1 LLRRRFLSSTLPVA
15 AACLVGCKRQRDAN
29 APGVWDDAPV
39 PGRAEAIAK
48 LAPPWPLP
56 ARAVIANELLTFWLA
71 EKDSPA
77 MHVRLMFPTAKPAA
91 LSAVAVASIGEHLRF
106 ELERRLRALSIDVDV
121 QHRPGRLEIG
131 LHGRNESIA
140 QALRTTGL
148 VLGRGDASTAL
159 LAARQRLVGRMP
171 PPSSEEVAAA
181 LLASRLLGT
190 PAASQHIDPRR
201 IEPVDRDALTD
212 AWTTMT
218 DPRRTVMVVHA
229 GTEAAAGADALGEL
243 ASQWQGKGRA
253 QQLDSSIARLRPKLQ
268 PAAGTQHLLT
278 EGSAPFLASGGSL
291 GGASLVL
298 GRTIPTGDAASR
310 AMARLGQRVIQEE
323 LDARVTISGPHAL
336 FVVHIALPDGD
347 PDRRARAVVDDLAKL
362 ATTRHPQQRLFAA
375 AQLWLGARV
384 VQSSLDGEDWTAL
397 WSESIDL
404 AENDADI
411 PRALAMDATAMLDV
425 GAEAMQAWQKQWL
438 DPRRGA
444 PGWQWVVAGADA
456 EVLRRLSK
464 LAPVEQLTA

>member
-1 LLRRRFLSSTLPVA
+1 
-15 AACLVGCKRQRDAN
+15 
-29 APGVWDDAPV
+29 
-39 PGRAEAIAK
+39 
-48 LAPPWPLP
+48 
-56 ARAVIANELLTFWLA
+56 
-71 EKDSPA
+71 
-77 MHVRLMFPTAKPAA
+77 

-190 PAASQHIDPRR
+190 PAASQHINPRR
-201 IEPVDRDALTD
+201 IESVDRDALTD

-404 AENDADI
+404 AQEDREIFA
-411 PRALAMDATAMLDV
+411 ALAREAKIMLELDPEQV
-425 GAEAMQAWQKQWL
+425 RAFHEQWL
-438 DPRRGA
+438 DPRGGEA
-444 PGWQWVVAGADA
+444 GWVWVASGLSADMQA
-456 EVLRRLSK
+456 K
-464 LAPVEQLTA
+464 LAATVELVEL